1 MRKPRPAWAIAPAS
15 DRRRLAVRLPLNPS
29 RRMDGNLHPRLILID
44 IVRASIDTDPPAS
57 PLQAL
62 ELRRWALARFS
73 CPGATAELEAAE
85 TLGAVTLSTWSLFQA
100 TERCALSL
108 ADSPDRPIQAL
119 PEEIQ
124 RRVRSAATA
133 ELKRIL
139 AGLPGLARLNPLE
152 HAWSILVHITV
163 DHTYRRGRIRDSLL
177 LATLSSCPS
186 NNRADLERRDASY
199 AAPIS
204 NEMTAAA
211 SAADGARLMTP
222 EGYPRAPLQRS
233 VSTLQLS
240 PASPSRRPDTKRCR
254 RRPLRSPS
262 GSRFQNVAPPR
273 SSAGT

>member
-100 TERCALSL
+100 TERCGVVPSRQPR
-108 ADSPDRPIQAL
+108 SPDPGSTGRDTKTGPIGGHGRAETDPRRPA
-119 PEEIQ
+119 
-124 RRVRSAATA
+124 RSGTPQPP
-133 ELKRIL
+133 R
-139 AGLPGLARLNPLE
+139 ARLE
-152 HAWSILVHITV
+152 HTRPHHGGSH
-163 DHTYRRGRIRDSLL
+163 
-177 LATLSSCPS
+177 LSTGPDQ
-186 NNRADLERRDASY
+186 RF
-199 AAPIS
+199 
-204 NEMTAAA
+204 AAA
-211 SAADGARLMTP
+211 SDALFLPFEQSRRS
-222 EGYPRAPLQRS
+222 RAPRRELRRADQQRDDCGSECRGRGSADDSGGISKSSLQRS